1 MSNKH
6 EQLSAFVDGQ
16 CSPSEAPAIADIYS
30 DKTIQDKWQRYHI
43 IGDVMRGE
51 AVDTVDNTLLDRI
64 ADALDDEP
72 TILAPRSK
80 RKTVK
85 DNVITLFKQS
95 SQFAV
100 AAGVAAVMILGVQN
114 YNQADIQPFVSAP
127 TSGPQGA
134 LAPVSLSQT
143 RDVTN
148 PDRQAVVEQRKRINA
163 LLVDHKQQ
171 LQRNAATST
180 QADTE
185 KTNEQ
190 KP

>member
-1 MSNKH
+1 MGNKQ
-6 EQLSAFVDGQ
+6 EQLSALVDGQ
-16 CSPSEAPAIADIYS
+16 MQATDSLTLDDVYS
-30 DKTIQDKWQRYHI
+30 DDMMLQKWQRYHT

-51 AVDTVDNTLLDRI
+51 SVTVADNSLLDRI

-72 TILAPRSK
+72 TVLAPRSK
-80 RKTVK
+80 RKTLK
-85 DNVITLFKQS
+85 DNVVTLFKQS

-114 YNQADIQPFVSAP
+114 YNQTDVQPFMTAP

-143 RDVTN
+143 RNIAN

-171 LQRNAATST
+171 LQRNTVS
-180 QADTE
+180 DETE
-185 KTNEQ
+185 EPEQ
-190 KP
+190 QP